1 MNLIWQFGSKY
12 YPVKGIFY
20 PVTAASVSALRQD
33 IYSYTG
39 LGQVCLHVESV
50 EGNTL
55 LQYSIEE
62 VFPPRDYPSNSAGIV
77 HRSAGFF
84 TVPGWLPVYILSSFI
99 ATSVFT
105 HLFLSWETWQL
116 NPHHNPLLLG
126 LYHSLVPQEP
136 WSASSVDALM
146 VCVCVRVCLLN
157 MVVVLVGSH
166 FIICVTFLSV
176 S

>member
-1 MNLIWQFGSKY
+1 
-12 YPVKGIFY
+12 VKGIFY

-77 HRSAGFF
+77 HRFYCAWWAACLHAFEPFF
-84 TVPGWLPVYILSSFI
+84 ASCHHSFPPACSPTSPV
-99 ATSVFT
+99 
-105 HLFLSWETWQL
+105 
-116 NPHHNPLLLG
+116 
-126 LYHSLVPQEP
+126 
-136 WSASSVDALM
+136 
-146 VCVCVRVCLLN
+146 
-157 MVVVLVGSH
+157 
-166 FIICVTFLSV
+166 
-176 S
+176 